1 MFKKSGKKST
11 KQKTTKETSDPNKK
25 CSEEFTGIQNKG
37 ATCYLNALL
46 QTLYMSNEVKDAVIR
61 LKNRTKANKKA
72 KQMSI
77 AYQLAVLFEEL
88 ENKRTGNTNKIT
100 EVLGINVTKQ
110 QDVAEHFQQIL
121 NKLAED
127 RNSHNILQI
136 YQSKL
141 INFLTCSEC
150 KTEFLEKCQLLV
162 IPLPVHLNDCGNSIQ
177 SVNAALQDFF
187 KTVILDGDNLCYC
200 DTCQKKTKATMRYRC
215 EILPQILVLQLK
227 RFEFDYSMKSFKK
240 LHNKVEIPQRLKF
253 QKNEKVGEPEWI
265 PYSTSEESS
274 KALRKQQS
282 SSGAESGKR
291 SKSKEVEEKQNLQLD
306 GSQRIFTTYKL
317 FATCDHKGEFGFGHY
332 VAHIRPDTSNK
343 WYNFNDTYVSE
354 VENFFPEVRQNNT
367 ESMPCRRSSE
377 AYLLMYRK
385 ENMNSNQ
392 DVTNAEEGAER
403 IKAQR
408 LHDGKSNYQT
418 ETNDRRKMAECEKT
432 EENQMEDL
440 PRKRHKNSIFSCFSG
455 LNDESEIN

>member
-1 MFKKSGKKST
+1 MPKKSEKKSK

-25 CSEEFTGIQNKG
+25 CSKEFAGIQNKG

-61 LKNRTKANKKA
+61 LKNKSKLSKKA
-72 KQMSI
+72 KQKSI
-77 AYQLAVLFEEL
+77 AYQLAVLFQEL
-88 ENKRTGNTNKIT
+88 EVKRTGNTNKIT
-100 EVLGINVTKQ
+100 EVLGIDVTKQ
-110 QDVAEHFQQIL
+110 QDVAEHFRQIL

-127 RNSHNILQI
+127 GNSLNILQI
-136 YQSKL
+136 YRSKL
-141 INFLTCSEC
+141 INSLTCSEC
-150 KTEFLEKCQLLV
+150 NNENPENCHLLV

-200 DTCQKKTKATMRYRC
+200 DTCQKKTKAKMRYRC

-240 LHNKVEIPQRLKF
+240 LHNEVEIPQCLKF
-253 QKNEKVGEPEWI
+253 QKTQNEKVRKSEWI
-265 PYSTSEESS
+265 PYSKKSEESS
-274 KALRKQQS
+274 KALQKQQS
-282 SSGAESGKR
+282 SLGPEFDKR
-291 SKSKEVEEKQNLQLD
+291 SKSKEVKEKQNSQLD
-306 GSQRIFTTYKL
+306 GSQRTFTTYKL
-317 FATCDHKGEFGFGHY
+317 FATCDHEGEFGFGHY

-343 WYNFNDTYVSE
+343 WYSFNDTYVSE

-392 DVTNAEEGAER
+392 DITNADEGAER

-408 LHDGKSNYQT
+408 VHDGKSNYQT

-432 EENQMEDL
+432 EENQMEGL
-440 PRKRHKNSIFSCFSG
+440 PRKRLKKSSILGCFSG
-455 LNDESEIN
+455 

>member
-127 RNSHNILQI
+127 RNSHNILQ
-136 YQSKL
+136 
-141 INFLTCSEC
+141 
-150 KTEFLEKCQLLV
+150 
-162 IPLPVHLNDCGNSIQ
+162 
-177 SVNAALQDFF
+177 NAALQDFF

-265 PYSTSEESS
+265 PYSTKSEESS